1 MSFLPRP
8 QWLRVLPYLL
18 LEQLILGQQLLL
30 WQFPCRLHGKD
41 GWWRGLDIQ
50 GLF

>member
-1 MSFLPRP
+1 MYFLARP
-8 QWLRVLPYLL
+8 QWLHVLPYLL

-30 WQFPCRLHGKD
+30 WQLPCWLHGKD
-41 GWWRGLDIQ
+41 GRWRGLDIQ